1 MPEALKPRLLG
12 AAVAAA
18 CLVASTAAG
27 ANPPLRIALEL
38 AAGAPSAPESRVPLI
53 ATIRLNEL
61 DKGEHAIFL
70 VGQDDFL
77 VPRALLV
84 EWLPGLADQPARMVE
99 GEPHV
104 LLRTLAGAQVRFDEQ
119 RLVLHIR
126 LPPTS
131 FPRQA
136 VRYLASDRPLPTALE
151 NMSAV
156 INYQVGASGPTS
168 GPGSEI
174 VSASLEAAVRR
185 REWLLRTAL
194 FQSVA
199 GSEATTGRGLTFL
212 AREDPLKLTRLTF
225 GDFNT
230 GLNEATGGLVLGG
243 ISFARALDLDP
254 YTVRQPGAGV
264 QEMIDVPS
272 TISVYIGDNRILRQA
287 VGPGPVDI
295 SNITYLAGRRDVR
308 IVVRDAFGRERETS
322 FPFYFADRGLAAGV
336 HDYNYGV
343 GVVRRDL
350 SSARGSYG
358 DLAIAAFHRAGL
370 NNVVTA
376 GAQVQ
381 ATREVANVGPSLTL
395 RTDRLGVLSL
405 AVLASRDRVRAR
417 SGGSGA
423 LGYSFLAGAWSAG
436 AFARYASRDFAP
448 ITVPVG
454 GEPPPLRDLGASVSW
469 TSQGYGTF
477 TASLGDRR
485 KRDEPPVRSASL
497 GYSYAFSR
505 NWQLQAIWRRSTG
518 PLPLREALLSL
529 QYADREHVARLSY
542 REENDRRAAQL
553 QFGNFQ
559 PVGEGFGY
567 NVNGE
572 VVQSPD
578 GSRRIL
584 TPELLWNTPYA
595 SLQGSVAQT
604 TGTQSGSFGVYQL
617 ALSGSIAVVGDRVG
631 FSRLVEDSFAI
642 ARVNPPMEGV
652 RVYLNEQLMG
662 RTGRNG
668 ELFLPRLVSSIVN
681 SISIDDRDLPIERS
695 LDRRVASTVPWP
707 RSGVLVTF
715 EAPLRRSVAG
725 VMRYRPGAEWKP
737 LEYVLVRVATPKGDV
752 EVPTGRGGEFYVE
765 NLPPGDYAAT
775 VEADPRRC
783 TFTLR
788 IPASEEPDLKLP
800 DVQTCTPA

>member
-1 MPEALKPRLLG
+1 MPEALKPRVLK

-18 CLVASTAAG
+18 FLVAS
-27 ANPPLRIALEL
+27 NPASADPALRIALKL
-38 AAGAPSAPESRVPLI
+38 AAGPPAAESRVPLI
-53 ATIRLNEL
+53 ATVRLNEV
-61 DKGEHAIFL
+61 DKGEHAIYL
-70 VGQDDFL
+70 VGEDDFL
-77 VPRALLV
+77 VPRALLA
-84 EWLPGLADQPARMVE
+84 EWLPALADQPARVVE

-104 LLRTLAGAQVRFDEQ
+104 LLRTVAGAQVRFDEQ

-126 LPPTS
+126 LPPTA

-136 VRYLASDRPLPTALE
+136 VRYLASERPLPTPME
-151 NMSAV
+151 SMSAV

-168 GPGSEI
+168 GAGSEI
-174 VSASLEAAVRR
+174 LSASVEAAVRR

-199 GSEATTGRGLTFL
+199 GSDATTGRGLTFL

-230 GLNEATGGLVLGG
+230 GLNEAAGGLVLGG

-254 YTVRQPGAGV
+254 YTVRQPGAGM

-272 TISVYIGDNRILRQA
+272 TIDVYIGDNRILRQA

-358 DLAIAAFHRAGL
+358 DLAVAAFHRAGL
-370 NNVVTA
+370 NDVVTA

-395 RTDRLGVLSL
+395 RTDQLGAVSL
-405 AVLASRDRVRAR
+405 AVLASRDRERGR
-417 SGGSGA
+417 SGVSGS
-423 LGYSFLAGAWSAG
+423 LGYSFLTGAWSVG
-436 AFARYASRDFAP
+436 AFGRYSSRDFAP
-448 ITVPVG
+448 ISVPVG
-454 GEPPPLRDLGASVSW
+454 AEPPPLRDLGASISW
-469 TSQGYGTF
+469 TSSGYGTF
-477 TASLGDRR
+477 TATLGERR
-485 KRDEPPVRSASL
+485 KREEAPVRSASL
-497 GYSYAFSR
+497 GYSYSFSR
-505 NWQLQAIWRRSTG
+505 NWQLQAIWRRSDG
-518 PLPLREALLSL
+518 ALPLREALLSL
-529 QYADREHVARLSY
+529 QYADREHVARISY
-542 REENDRRAAQL
+542 REENDRRAAQV

-559 PVGEGFGY
+559 PIGEGFGY

-572 VVQSPD
+572 VVQSPA
-578 GSRRIL
+578 GSRRTL
-584 TPELLWNTPYA
+584 TPEFLWNTPYA
-595 SLQGSVAQT
+595 SFQGSVAQT
-604 TGTQSGSFGVYQL
+604 TGTESGSFGIYQL
-617 ALSGSIAVVGDRVG
+617 ALSGSIAVVGDRFG
-631 FSRLVEDSFAI
+631 FSRLIEDSFAI
-642 ARVNPPMEGV
+642 ARVTPPMEGV

-662 RTGRNG
+662 RTARNG

-681 SISIDDRDLPIERS
+681 AISIDDRDLPIERS
-695 LDRRVASTVPWP
+695 LDRRVHSTVPWP

-715 EAPLRRSVAG
+715 EAPVRRSVAG
-725 VMRYRPGAEWKP
+725 VLRFGEGALRKP
-737 LEYVLVRVATPKGDV
+737 LEYVMVRVATPRGDI

-783 TFTLR
+783 TFVLR
-788 IPASEEPDLKLP
+788 IPASEAADLQLP
-800 DVQTCTPA
+800 DVQACTPA